1 MARQVI
7 MTVKLQILGTQIFV
21 YVIDYMQAVF
31 REVNAGEVIKL
42 TDVS

>member
-7 MTVKLQILGTQIFV
+7 MILKLQILGTQIFI
-21 YVIDYMQAVF
+21 YVIDYMQVVF
-31 REVNAGEVIKL
+31 REVNGGEVIKL

>member
-7 MTVKLQILGTQIFV
+7 KIVKMHILGTQIFI

-31 REVNAGEVIKL
+31 REINGGEVIKL